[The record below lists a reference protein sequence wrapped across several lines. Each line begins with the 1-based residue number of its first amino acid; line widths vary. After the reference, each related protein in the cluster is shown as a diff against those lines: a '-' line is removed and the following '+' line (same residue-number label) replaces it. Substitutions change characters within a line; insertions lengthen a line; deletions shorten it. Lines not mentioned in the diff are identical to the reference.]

1 MGLGGEEWGE
11 GRGEVGWRR
20 GVHGAGDE
28 VEFRFGKVEV
38 EAQGVTFVEQEVQ
51 GVGE

>member
-1 MGLGGEEWGE
+1 M
-11 GRGEVGWRR
+11 GRGTRGGWVVA